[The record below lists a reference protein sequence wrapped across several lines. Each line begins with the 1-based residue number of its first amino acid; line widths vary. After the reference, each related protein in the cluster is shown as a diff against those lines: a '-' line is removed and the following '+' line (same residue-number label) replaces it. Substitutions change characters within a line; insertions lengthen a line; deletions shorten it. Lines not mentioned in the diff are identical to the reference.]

1 MIDYRELGDS
11 LEFRE
16 FHLFP
21 ILVWSISV
29 AIFENHLFYS
39 NDMDWMVLL
48 PPRKWGD
55 LYYSAEFLEFCI
67 YSYSNR
73 VADSV
78 NVYGLKY
85 TIDNYSDSMRVLTGE
100 ILGLRAGSEWHTE
113 TKKIDEIQSSVIEL
127 YSLLH
132 QRYVLS
138 EDGLETM
145 VCNARILHFL
155 ETQDCSPGVWFLSS
169 LFVWELP
176 SSSSMTYGV

>member
-1 MIDYRELGDS
+1 
-11 LEFRE
+11 
-16 FHLFP
+16 
-21 ILVWSISV
+21 
-29 AIFENHLFYS
+29 
-39 NDMDWMVLL
+39 MVLL

-55 LYYSAEFLEFCI
+55 LYYSAEFLEFCY

-100 ILGLRAGSEWHTE
+100 ILGLRAGSEWHIE

-145 VCNARILHFL
+145 VCNARIFAFSRNARLLAMCLVSVLAICVITALFFQY
-155 ETQDCSPGVWFLSS
+155 EFWS
-169 LFVWELP
+169 L
-176 SSSSMTYGV
+176 MII